1 MFINIEQADAFSG
14 SYVQIRPADTGT
26 QALGGAVGVF
36 LAFFIVKS
44 LSLRTLTL
52 VVVIVCYLTSFLFFH
67 DAVKK
72 GETA

>member
-1 MFINIEQADAFSG
+1 MRSMGI
-14 SYVQIRPADTGT
+14 
-26 QALGGAVGVF
+26 F

-52 VVVIVCYLTSFLFFH
+52 VVVVVCYLTSFLFFC

-72 GETA
+72 GEAA